1 MSSSLISKFSELLAW
16 DGSSPTRPDGSTYR
30 HPDGD
35 DWFQVMAEVEALEND
50 SLSHRYK
57 SLTNA
62 ESGTLVPGTAV
73 YLFSASSVKKTAPAS
88 SLATAYCLGLVAAS
102 NGAGILT
109 TAAGS
114 IQCNGEV
121 TLTTAQWDAIAGT
134 TGGLTAGTVYYAS
147 ATAGALT
154 STLPAAT
161 GNFDTTVGIAL
172 SSTTLLLRQSTNT
185 LAHA

>member
-1 MSSSLISKFSELLAW
+1 MSDFALGKVWAGESATRSDPSVYR
-16 DGSSPTRPDGSTYR
+16 RPDG
-30 HPDGD
+30 GD
-35 DWFQVMAEVEALEND
+35 EDQIVAEVAAVEGDILNG
-50 SLSHRYK
+50 RYK

-62 ESGTLVPGTAV
+62 ESGTLVPGTTV
-73 YLFSASSVKKTAPAS
+73 YLFSASSAKKTVVTA
-88 SLATAYCLGLVAAS
+88 LATAYCLGLVAAS

-114 IQCNGEV
+114 IQVNGEV
-121 TLTTAQWDAIAGT
+121 TLTTAEWDAIAGT

-154 STLPAAT
+154 STLPAVT

-172 SSTTLLLRQSTNT
+172 SATTLLLKQQTAPV
-185 LAHA
+185 AHA